1 MNTTKLS
8 LGAIF
13 VNDDRHEQISIEF
26 LSLDE
31 NRVWWELLSNGEVH
45 SCAGTIK
52 GFEGILKKG
61 KFQYD
66 RTEMGC

>member
-31 NRVWWELLSNGEVH
+31 NIVWWELLSNGTV
-45 SCAGTIK
+45 SSRSGTPK
-52 GFEGILKKG
+52 AFEGILKKG